1 MKSCNT
7 YIYILSLLLA
17 GGLSTTSCSDLLT
30 EDPSSYYEKKEI
42 FASEEKAAMAVVG
55 VYDELPTLYSYMDMA
70 FPCSDDTYYVSGLT
84 ADKGRRDIA
93 HYKLTSSN
101 TWVNSVW
108 QGNYTGIERAN
119 YTIEG
124 IEGMENYEG
133 DEGLQ
138 SLVAEAK
145 FLRALYAFNLVR
157 YWGDVPFKTTSTNV
171 NKDIYQPRVSRELI
185 YDQMI
190 DDLNFAKNHLPWATA
205 ATSPEKA
212 TQGAAR
218 ALLMRVLLQRA
229 GYSLQMDGS
238 ITRPDDAKRKEYFE
252 DVIEEW
258 KAFQENK
265 YHDFY
270 PGGYTELFKGFSAG
284 TIDSKESLFEVAFY
298 SADGKSGAKGY
309 WGTYIGPSVAQPSIK
324 VTEVSHFM
332 GRANA
337 MFRAVPEWRDFF
349 DVQEEDEDGNII
361 KGDERRDVMICNY
374 KFTWDKE
381 AYNHKKVVN
390 KSGKD
395 WYPGKWRREWMP
407 IGYKDPNVTD
417 VNFCYLRYA
426 DVVLMAAEAY
436 NETENTAEAWKLLN
450 SVRKRAGARE
460 ITTENYQE
468 LMKEKVYKLRFI
480 SDSDDAGKFRT
491 ALFWERGFELAF
503 EGQRKYDLIR
513 WGIIKDALPLFG
525 NRSEVNTSTTTA
537 YPAGENFQKGKHELF
552 PIPLDE
558 LQLNP
563 LLENKNNPNY

>member
-1 MKSCNT
+1 MKT
-7 YIYILSLLLA
+7 YKTYLYVLGILAGSLLQ
-17 GGLSTTSCSDLLT
+17 TSCSDLLT
-30 EDPSSYYEKKEI
+30 EDPNSYYQKKDI
-42 FASEEKAAMAVVG
+42 FATKAKAAMAVVG
-55 VYDELPTLYSYMDMA
+55 VYEELPTLYSYMDMV

-93 HYKLTSSN
+93 HYKVTSSN

-124 IEGMENYEG
+124 IEGMPDYEE
-133 DEGLQ
+133 DTDLQ
-138 SLVAEAK
+138 SLAAEAK

-171 NKDIYQPRVSRELI
+171 DKNVFQPRCSREII
-185 YDQMI
+185 YDQI
-190 DDLNFAKNHLPWATA
+190 IEDLNFAKTHLAWATA
-205 ATSPEKA
+205 SIFPEKA

-218 ALLMRVLLQRA
+218 GLLMRVLLQRA

-238 ITRPDDAKRKEYFE
+238 ITRPDDAKRKAYF
-252 DVIEEW
+252 DAVIKEW
-258 KAFQENK
+258 EAFKANG
-265 YHDFY
+265 YHNFH

-284 TIDSKESLFEVAFY
+284 TLNSVESIFEIAFY
-298 SADGKSGAKGY
+298 SPDGKTGAKGY
-309 WGTYIGPSVAQPSIK
+309 WGTYIGPSVAHPSIS
-324 VTEVSHFM
+324 VTEVNQFM

-337 MFRAVPEWRDFF
+337 MFRVVPEWKGFF
-349 DVQEEDEDGNII
+349 DVQEEDADGNVIT
-361 KGDERRDVMICNY
+361 GDERRDVMVCTY
-374 KFTWDKE
+374 KYTWDKE
-381 AYNHKKVVN
+381 LYNHKKVIN
-390 KSGKD
+390 KNGRD

-436 NETENTAEAWKLLN
+436 NETGNTTEAWKLLN

-460 ITTENYQE
+460 ITTDNYTE

-480 SDSDDAGKFRT
+480 SDGDDAGKFRT
-491 ALFWERGFELAF
+491 ALYWERGFELAF

-513 WGIIKDALPLFG
+513 WGVIKDALTLFG
-525 NRSEVNTSTTTA
+525 SRSEVNTSTTTA
-537 YPAGENFQKGKHELF
+537 YPAGDNFQKGKHELF
-552 PIPLDE
+552 PVPLDE

-563 LLENKNNPNY
+563 MLEGKNNPNY